1 VDEELRR
8 RGNKGSSK
16 RKTKSLDFIG
26 SSKIIE
32 KLHFSIYWRDKC

>member
-1 VDEELRR
+1 MDEELRR

-32 KLHFSIYWRDKC
+32 KTSLFNILER